1 MSTLLIKNSKVVGR
15 NEVFEGYSVLVKD
28 GKIAEVRKGGGITA
42 DETVDAEGKY
52 IAAGFIDVHMHG
64 AHGIR
69 IGDPKEKIEE
79 FLKLMPSHGVT
90 GLLAGISPSGSDEK
104 DVEKLEEYSTI
115 QSQGTGLLGFFLEG
129 HFLTLFG
136 AIAHIP
142 KNRTVERVKELKAAA
157 KPYKLAFA
165 VSPELDGITQMLPEM
180 TKDAYTAFI
189 THTGANWDEA
199 EAAIEAGAKHAS
211 HFFNVFPYT
220 GDKEPGVRGCGS
232 VEAVY
237 AHPEVSVDFILD
249 GVHVIPI
256 AVKMALA
263 CKDKDKVCLISDSNV
278 HAGLPAGEYYG
289 VDGVGITVEY
299 EGAPARLK
307 EGKLKG
313 GLSGSG
319 LTMDKAVRNAVD
331 MLDVDLPQAVAMASY
346 NPAKVL
352 GIEDRKGL
360 VKDGYDADIVML
372 NGDLSVEKC
381 WVGGK
386 LKYERK

>member
-1 MSTLLIKNSKVVGR
+1 MGTLLIKNAKVVGR
-15 NEVFEGYSVLVKD
+15 DEVFEGYSVLVEDGMIVEVCKD
-28 GKIAEVRKGGGITA
+28 DSLSA
-42 DETVDAEGKY
+42 DETVDAGGKF
-52 IAAGFIDVHMHG
+52 IAPGFIDVHMHG

-69 IGDPKEKIEE
+69 VGDPKEKMEE
-79 FLKLMPSHGVT
+79 FLRLMPSHGVT
-90 GLLAGISPSGSDEK
+90 GLLGGISPSGSDEK
-104 DVEKLEEYSTI
+104 DIEKLEEYSTI
-115 QSQGTGLLGFFLEG
+115 VSDGTELLGFFLEG

-136 AIAHIP
+136 AIKHIP
-142 KNRTVERVKELKAAA
+142 KNRTVERVKQLKEAA
-157 KPYKLAFA
+157 KPYKVAFA
-165 VSPELDGITQMLPEM
+165 VSPELEGITQMLPEM
-180 TKDAYTAFI
+180 TKDAYCAFI
-189 THTGANWDEA
+189 THTAANWDEA

-263 CKDKDKVCLISDSNV
+263 CKDRDKVCLISDSNV
-278 HAGLPAGEYYG
+278 HAGLPAGEYSG
-289 VDGVGITVEY
+289 VEGVGITVEY

-307 EGKLKG
+307 EGELKG

-331 MLDVDLPQAVAMASY
+331 MLGVDLPQAVAMASH

-352 GIEDRKGL
+352 GLEGSKGL
-360 VKDGYDADIVML
+360 VKKGYDADLVML
-372 NGDLSVEKC
+372 DAALGVEKC
-381 WVGGK
+381 WVGGR

>member
-1 MSTLLIKNSKVVGR
+1 MSKLLIKNAKVVSR
-15 NEVFEGYSVLVKD
+15 DEVLEGYGVLVKD
-28 GKIAEVRKGGGITA
+28 GKIAEVSKDSAISA
-42 DETVDAEGKY
+42 DETIDAQGKY

-69 IGDPKEKIEE
+69 VGDSKEKMEE

-90 GLLAGISPSGSDEK
+90 GLLAGVSPSGSDEK
-104 DVEKLEEYSTI
+104 DIEKLEEYSTI

-136 AIAHIP
+136 AISHIP
-142 KNRTVERVKELKAAA
+142 KNRTIERVKELKEAA
-157 KPYKLAFA
+157 KPYKIAFA
-165 VSPELDGITQMLPEM
+165 VSPELDGLTQMLPEM

-278 HAGLPAGEYYG
+278 HAGLPAGEYSG
-289 VDGVGITVEY
+289 VEGVGITVEY

-331 MLDVDLPQAVAMASY
+331 MLDVDLPHAVAMASY

-352 GIEDRKGL
+352 GLEDRKGL
-360 VKDGYDADIVML
+360 VKEGYDADLVML
-372 NGDLSVEKC
+372 DGDLGVVKC
-381 WVGGK
+381 WVGGQ